1 MSTRKTGWET
11 YQRLLGY
18 TRRYWKA
25 LLAAIVGMLLA
36 AATDVSFAALMKP
49 LLDGSFV
56 EQDPQM
62 IKLIPLALLGV
73 FLVRMVAEFIAKY
86 GMSWVGRSVIRDI
99 RHDLF
104 QHILHLPNRYFDR
117 VSGGEILAKLNFH
130 VEQVS
135 EAASQA
141 LTTLVRDTL
150 TVVGL
155 LILMLYLS
163 WQLAVFIIVLAPV
176 IVVLI
181 AIISRSFRRYSR
193 QIQASMTQVSH
204 VAEEAVNGQRVV
216 KLYGGEA
223 FEAQRFDEINQR
235 NFQRFMRMQAV
246 NALSSP
252 LVQFILALAIA
263 GLVAFSTSGDRLES
277 ITVGTF
283 VAFITA
289 LAMTLSPVKRLIN
302 VNAVLQKGIAA
313 GESLFALLDEP
324 VESDQGTKTI
334 QRAVGEVRFEQVWFR
349 YSEDSDWVLRGVELT
364 VPAGKT
370 VALVGRSG
378 SGKSTLLS
386 LVPRF
391 ADPSKGRVLLDGVD
405 LRELSRKSLR
415 AQLAFVSQD
424 IILFNTSVARNI
436 AYGEAGDID
445 MQRVKDAAAAAYAT
459 EFIEQ
464 LPQGFDTEV
473 GENGVM
479 FSGGQRQRLAI
490 ARALYRNAPVLILDE
505 ATSALDTESERYIQ
519 NALANLCRG
528 RTTLVIAH
536 RLSTIE
542 HADLIVVLDQGQIV
556 EQGSH
561 TELLARD
568 GHYA

>member
-1 MSTRKTGWET
+1 MSTRETGWET
-11 YQRLLGY
+11 YWRLLGY

-25 LLAAIVGMLLA
+25 LLAAIVGMLFA
-36 AATDVSFAALMKP
+36 AATDVSLAALMKP

-62 IKLIPLALLGV
+62 IKLIPIALLGV
-73 FLVRMVAEFIAKY
+73 FLVRVVAEFIAKF

-104 QHILHLPNRYFDR
+104 QRILHLPNRYFDR
-117 VSGGEILAKLNFH
+117 VSGGEILAKLNYH

-141 LTTLVRDTL
+141 LTTLVRDTV

-155 LILMLYLS
+155 LILMFYLS

-176 IVVLI
+176 IVVLV
-181 AIISRSFRRYSR
+181 ASISRSFRRYSR

-204 VAEEAVNGQRVV
+204 VAEEAINGQRVV

-223 FEAQRFDEINQR
+223 FEARRFDEINQR

-263 GLVAFSTSGDRLES
+263 GIVAFSTSGDRLES

-283 VAFITA
+283 VSFITA
-289 LAMTLSPVKRLIN
+289 LAMTLAPVKRLIS

-334 QRAVGEVRFEQVWFR
+334 QRAVGEVHFEQVWFR
-349 YSEDSDWVLRGVELT
+349 YSEDTDWVLRGVELM

-436 AYGEAGDID
+436 AYGE
-445 MQRVKDAAAAAYAT
+445 
-459 EFIEQ
+459 
-464 LPQGFDTEV
+464 
-473 GENGVM
+473 
-479 FSGGQRQRLAI
+479 
-490 ARALYRNAPVLILDE
+490 
-505 ATSALDTESERYIQ
+505 
-519 NALANLCRG
+519 
-528 RTTLVIAH
+528 
-536 RLSTIE
+536 
-542 HADLIVVLDQGQIV
+542 
-556 EQGSH
+556 
-561 TELLARD
+561 
-568 GHYA
+568 